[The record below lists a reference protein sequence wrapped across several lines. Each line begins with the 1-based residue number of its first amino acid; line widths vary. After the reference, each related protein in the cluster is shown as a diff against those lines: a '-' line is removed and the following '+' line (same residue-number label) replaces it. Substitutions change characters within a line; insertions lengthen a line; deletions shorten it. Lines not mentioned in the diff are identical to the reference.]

1 MKKYFNFVVI
11 KCECERQQICVADEK
26 GEDCNAYEIA
36 NQSKGTCENCGRKY
50 NVAVVHLK

>member
-1 MKKYFNFVVI
+1 MKKDFNFVVI